1 MRIEGDVLTT
11 VNGWDEVAHRW
22 KVDGD
27 KLTVEVIRECL
38 GEGVDLR
45 CHDRT
50 GILTEDPMLITLT
63 EHTYV
68 RSGDDPGY

>member
-1 MRIEGDVLTT
+1 MRIEEDVLTT
-11 VNGWDEVAHRW
+11 VNGWAEVTYRWTLDE
-22 KVDGD
+22 DQ
-27 KLTVEVIRECL
+27 LTLEVIRECL

-50 GILTEDPMLITLT
+50 GILTEDPMLITVT

-68 RSGDDPGY
+68 RNGDDPGY

>member
-11 VNGWDEVAHRW
+11 VNGWAEVAHRW

-38 GEGVDLR
+38 GEGADLR
-45 CHDRT
+45 CPDRT
-50 GILTEDPMLITLT
+50 GILTEDPILITAK
-63 EHTYV
+63 EHTFV